1 MVINKQTKEHIFT
14 IVKTVLGIV
23 VVLGILFFMAYN
35 EHHYTRMGFCKR
47 IGNERYHFY
56 DSRGNVWEFYSDEEI
71 DPEATVEVKMFSN
84 CTLDNIKDDI
94 ITDYQV
100 LDSEIKIEI
109 EKDSNS

>member
-1 MVINKQTKEHIFT
+1 MNRQTKEHIFT

-47 IGNERYHFY
+47 ISNERYHFY
-56 DSRGNVWEFYSDEEI
+56 DSRGNVWEFYSDKDI

-109 EKDSNS
+109 EKDFNS